1 MNSKRSLFLIGFMGS
16 GKTTYGRLL
25 AQALDMPFVDLDEAL
40 EQEHGMKVVELFEAW
55 GETRFRREERLM
67 LRSVAGNAPLVV
79 ATGGGTACFFD
90 NMDFMNEV
98 GETLYMRT
106 SVRELKSRLIFSK
119 EDRPL
124 LRGKTDAEL
133 KQYIAE
139 TLEKREVYYLKAQ
152 YILDTDNL
160 NAHNLMDSY
169 EAIRA
174 V

>member
-1 MNSKRSLFLIGFMGS
+1 MNPKRSLFLIGFMGS

-55 GETRFRREERLM
+55 GEIRFRREERLM

-106 SVRELKSRLIFSK
+106 SVRELKSRLLFSK